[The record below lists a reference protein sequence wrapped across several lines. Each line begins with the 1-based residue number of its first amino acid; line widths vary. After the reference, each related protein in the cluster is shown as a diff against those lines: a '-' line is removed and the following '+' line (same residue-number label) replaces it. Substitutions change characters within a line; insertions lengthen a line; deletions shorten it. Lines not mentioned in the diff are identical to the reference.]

1 MGDVIAVPQP
11 ALFAAVSVSAA
22 NLVPQR
28 ASECAASGCGSKAP
42 SLEGPSLPHRRIG
55 GMLKEEKRL
64 PRMYAAHHWPIVT

>member
-11 ALFAAVSVSAA
+11 ASFAAVSVSAA

-42 SLEGPSLPHRRIG
+42 L
-55 GMLKEEKRL
+55 
-64 PRMYAAHHWPIVT
+64 